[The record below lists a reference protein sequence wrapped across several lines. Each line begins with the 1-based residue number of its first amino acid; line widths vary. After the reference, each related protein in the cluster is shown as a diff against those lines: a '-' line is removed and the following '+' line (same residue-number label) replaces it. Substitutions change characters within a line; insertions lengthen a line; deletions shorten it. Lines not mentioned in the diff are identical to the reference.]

1 MPANLH
7 NMPGLA
13 DLDVEQSRMK
23 YGANQLS
30 YKKDAGW
37 LYILKELLHEPMILL
52 LFCTATIYL
61 FTGNTG
67 DAIFLAAAI
76 VLVAAI
82 SLYQDARSRNALE
95 KLKRFSQPVCTVIR
109 NGRLTSIKSEEVVI
123 GDALVVEEGA
133 AIAAD
138 GTILQA
144 NDFSV
149 NESILTGESFPVSK
163 DQHSQDRNVY
173 MGTTVSSGL
182 AVVTVTAIGNATQ
195 LGKIGKSLET
205 IESEKTPLELQVN
218 NFVKKMV
225 MLGAIIF
232 LLVWAL
238 NYFRSYSLTDSLLKA
253 LTLAM
258 SILPEEIPV
267 AFTTFMAMGAWRLM
281 KMGIVVKQIKT
292 VEALGSATVIC
303 TDKTGTLTENKM
315 SLAKIFTTVH
325 GKISELPGALL
336 PEEEKLITLAMWASE
351 PIPFDPMEKALHA
364 AYQSIMLQD
373 ERLAFK
379 MIHEY
384 PLSGHPPMMT
394 HVFEDATGR
403 RIIAAKGAPEAII
416 HVCNL
421 SATKKR
427 GIASAIDTLSADGYR
442 ILAVGEAA
450 FAGTQYPLNQQE
462 LLFSFAGLVAF
473 YDPPK
478 ADIQQTLQ
486 GFYAAGIDVK
496 IVTGDSGAT
505 TNAIARQIHFKDYL
519 QSTNG
524 AELMQL
530 KGHDLT
536 QKIMAS
542 GIFTRMF
549 PEAKLQIIQAL
560 QSQQQ
565 VVAMIGDGV
574 NDAPAL
580 KAANI
585 GIAMGRK
592 GTEIAKGASALI
604 LLEDDLSK
612 LLDAIAMGRRIYS
625 NLKKAIRYII
635 SIHIPIVLTVF
646 IPLALGWLY
655 PAIFTP
661 VHIIFFEL
669 VMGPTCSIIYE
680 HEPMEENMML
690 QKPRPYTSTFFNWQE
705 LSTSFLQGLVIT
717 AGALAVYQYA
727 VHQGCSENV
736 TRAMVFIC
744 LIAANI
750 CLTLVNRSFYYSFIT
765 SFKYKNTM
773 LVMMVIITIILTGI
787 MMFITP
793 VANFFSLQNP
803 GMSNLLIC
811 TVTGGISAFWYEGV
825 KWLTRRKHANT
836 TQRS

>member
-7 NMPGLA
+7 NIPGLSDA
-13 DLDVEQSRMK
+13 DVEQSRIK

-37 LYILKELLHEPMILL
+37 LYVLKQLLHEPMILL

-61 FTGNTG
+61 ITGNTG

-95 KLKRFSQPVCTVIR
+95 KLKMFSQPVCNVIR
-109 NGRLTSIKSEEVVI
+109 NGMLTSIKSEELVI
-123 GDALVVEEGA
+123 GDALVIEEGA

-138 GTILQA
+138 GTILHA

-149 NESILTGESFPVSK
+149 NESILTGESFPVFK
-163 DQHSQDRNVY
+163 DQHSQERNVY
-173 MGTTVSSGL
+173 MGTTVSTGL
-182 AVVTVTAIGNATQ
+182 AVVTITAIGNATQ
-195 LGKIGKSLET
+195 LGKIGKSLDT
-205 IESEKTPLELQVN
+205 IETEKTPLELQVN

-232 LLVWAL
+232 LLVWIL

-281 KMGIVVKQIKT
+281 KMGVVVKQIKT

-315 SLAKIFTTVH
+315 TLAKLFTLST
-325 GKISELPGALL
+325 GKITDFANVLQPD
-336 PEEEKLITLAMWASE
+336 EKQLVATAMWASE

-364 AYQSIMLQD
+364 AYQALMSND
-373 ERLAFK
+373 ERHSFK

-384 PLSGHPPMMT
+384 PLTGHPPMMT
-394 HVFEDATGR
+394 HVFEDAIGR

-416 HVCNL
+416 NVSNL
-421 SATKKR
+421 PVAEKR
-427 GIASAIDTLSADGYR
+427 NILSAIDTLSGEGYR
-442 ILAVGEAA
+442 ILAVGQAVFE
-450 FAGTQYPLNQQE
+450 GTQFPVSQQE
-462 LLFSFAGLVAF
+462 LLFSFVGLVAF

-478 ADIQQTLQ
+478 AGIRQTLQ
-486 GFYAAGIDVK
+486 GFYDAGIDVK

-505 TNAIARQIHFKDYL
+505 TNAIARQINFKGY
-519 QSTNG
+519 QHSTNG
-524 AELMQL
+524 AELIQL
-530 KGHDLT
+530 KGHDLV
-536 QKIMAS
+536 QKITAS

-585 GIAMGRK
+585 GIAMGKK
-592 GTEIAKGASALI
+592 GTEIAKDASALI

-646 IPLALGWLY
+646 IPLALGWVY
-655 PAIFTP
+655 PAIFSP
-661 VHIIFFEL
+661 VHIIFLEL

-680 HEPMEENMML
+680 HEPMEENMMF

-717 AGALAVYQYA
+717 AGTLSVYQYA
-727 VHQGCSENV
+727 VHHGYSESH
-736 TRAMVFIC
+736 TRTMVFIC
-744 LIAANI
+744 LISANV

-765 SFKYKNTM
+765 SLRYKNALLAMIIIVTIT
-773 LVMMVIITIILTGI
+773 LTCLMVFIHPLASFFGLQQPGI
-787 MMFITP
+787 
-793 VANFFSLQNP
+793 
-803 GMSNLLIC
+803 SNLLIC
-811 TVTGGISAFWYEGV
+811 AGTGSISAFWYEGV
-825 KWLTRRKHANT
+825 KWLTRRKQAKHY
-836 TQRS
+836 